1 LEAIMTLMKCWFIL
15 LIASELAVPAPAGAL
30 DAQSLARLKK
40 AGIEDATIEVMVRER
55 SIETAAFT
63 VDELLALKRAGV
75 GEPALRTLISE
86 GSFLKDRE
94 PVVYGNEL
102 RSIRLTTANDIIRLK
117 QAGVSDEVLQ
127 AIVAASRR
135 GSDVEREQALQRLQE
150 TGVWVERSR

>member
-1 LEAIMTLMKCWFIL
+1 MTVRKLLLIL
-15 LIASELAVPAPAGAL
+15 LLTAGFAGPSPVCAL

-40 AGIEDATIEVMVRER
+40 AGVEDATIEVMVRER
-55 SIETAAFT
+55 TIETAAFT
-63 VDELLALKRAGV
+63 VADILAMKRAGI
-75 GEPALRTLISE
+75 GEHTLRTLIRE

-127 AIVAASRR
+127 AVVAASRR
-135 GSDVEREQALQRLQE
+135 GSDVEREQALRRLQE
-150 TGVWVERSR
+150 TGVWVELPR